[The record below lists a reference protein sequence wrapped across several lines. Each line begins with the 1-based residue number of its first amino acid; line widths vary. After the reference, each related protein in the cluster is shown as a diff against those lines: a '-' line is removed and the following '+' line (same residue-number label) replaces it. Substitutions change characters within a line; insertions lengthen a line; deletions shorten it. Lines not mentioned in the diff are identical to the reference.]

1 MGSVVVDQIRFD
13 GALVQD
19 VDTTLNTREKNDLL
33 LAALPGAT
41 VEMFAGEQVVRYR
54 DQVILKKQ
62 VTYLGRPWEPFK
74 KRIQIPRYWLDVERE
89 GRADGLIVRFV
100 GVYNYRGVTI
110 FVDFDPSTYIRRKAN
125 NSAAHVSTNDL
136 FQAQTLGQFSR
147 EDRNGNRLTSIR
159 FDEFAAFLDAGYAP
173 DPRVQ
178 VFEHF
183 NEEFLTGDEFAALD
197 AIGEMHSASWPD
209 TFQGEWPGF
218 YLEHRLDS
226 FLRSYDYTDLV
237 QFQRVKKRGMFDY
250 DLLLLRSGIVEFY
263 GDLKSTD
270 ITVRE
275 SPGNDA
281 EDIRRCV
288 AEFGRFWYVLY
299 EHETHHA
306 RDHGDLATVRWNEW
320 RRSVGYEA
328 RKGYEPLSYA
338 RRFKQSVRYVS
349 MKILE
354 LNEANFGVVL
364 GDFAQGRQQSGDA
377 RALKVMIDKRNIDNF
392 LIYSESVER

>member
-1 MGSVVVDQIRFD
+1 
-13 GALVQD
+13 
-19 VDTTLNTREKNDLL
+19 
-33 LAALPGAT
+33 
-41 VEMFAGEQVVRYR
+41 MFAGEQVVRYR